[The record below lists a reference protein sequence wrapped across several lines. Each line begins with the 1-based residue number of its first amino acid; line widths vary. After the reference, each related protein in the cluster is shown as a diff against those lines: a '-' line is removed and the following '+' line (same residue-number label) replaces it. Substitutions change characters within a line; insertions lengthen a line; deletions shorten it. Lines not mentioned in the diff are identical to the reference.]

1 MSSSDGH
8 STRLYKWRI
17 KKEQEDL
24 QAFGRHGKAALTVPR
39 KERAQAL
46 SGGRRA
52 QPHLLHRHLTQVY
65 RLSSAISSRLFDIDR
80 FIAQYTP
87 KIHYP
92 SGHTMSRSSTTLY
105 VSGFGPAT
113 RARDLAYEFE
123 RFAFVEYES
132 RRDADDAYHEM
143 HNRRIS
149 RNEEL
154 KIEWARTPP
163 SASWR
168 FDAGR
173 PPRGERGDRG
183 DRGDR
188 RDRSPRR
195 RSISPAP
202 RSRRGDHSPRKEDRR
217 ERDYDRRDRTR
228 SPEDRERERDR
239 DTRDR
244 DDDRERDTKRDDD
257 REREERPRED
267 REDRDREEREE
278 REERE
283 PNGEEP
289 KEPAV
294 ESPPAAAAHDDL
306 DTAE

>member
-1 MSSSDGH
+1 M
-8 STRLYKWRI
+8 
-17 KKEQEDL
+17 
-24 QAFGRHGKAALTVPR
+24 GRKARPATP
-39 KERAQAL
+39 
-46 SGGRRA
+46 
-52 QPHLLHRHLTQVY
+52 
-65 RLSSAISSRLFDIDR
+65 SAASIVQF
-80 FIAQYTP
+80 TP
-87 KIHYP
+87 KIDRRIG
-92 SGHTMSRSSTTLY
+92 SNMSRSATTLY

-149 RNEEL
+149 RSEEL

-188 RDRSPRR
+188 ADRGDRGDRRDRSPRR

-202 RSRRGDHSPRKEDRR
+202 RSRRGDNSPRKEDRR

-228 SPEDRERERDR
+228 SPEDRERERER
-239 DTRDR
+239 DVRER
-244 DDDRERDTKRDDD
+244 DDDREHDTKREDD
-257 REREERPRED
+257 REPEERPRED
-267 REDRDREEREE
+267 REDRE

-283 PNGEEP
+283 PNGEEV